1 MKAKDIQRIAV
12 VGAGLMGH
20 GIALELAL
28 AGYDVRLS
36 SRSQESL
43 RRASARIGQSL
54 EMLVDVGTVTREQA
68 DEGPARISLC
78 AQLAEAVSDAHLV
91 IEAVYE
97 DLPLKQRLF
106 SELGGL
112 CREET
117 ILASTTSAFL
127 PDQLTPD
134 TLRAGRV
141 VVAHYINPPYLVPL
155 VEIVPSRKASED
167 DVAAVYD
174 LLTGIGKSP
183 IVLRKGVPG
192 FVSGRLQM
200 ALAREAFSMVQG
212 GVASPEDID
221 LVLRTSVGRRWAAAG
236 VFEVFDLAGWDLV
249 SAIASEL
256 MPTLDGSPEVPEIV
270 TEKVARSALGAKTGE
285 GFYQWTPES
294 AQALRARIAQTL
306 ARIDQWSRTT

>member
-1 MKAKDIQRIAV
+1 MKAEDIQRIAV

-28 AGYDVRLS
+28 AGYDVRLT

-43 RRASARIGQSL
+43 QRASARITQSL
-54 EMLVDVGTVTREQA
+54 DTLVEVETVTAEQA
-68 DEGPARISLC
+68 GEAPARISLC
-78 AQLAEAVSDAHLV
+78 AELAEAVSDSHLA

-106 SELGGL
+106 RELGGL
-112 CREET
+112 CPEET

-134 TLRAGRV
+134 TLRPGRV
-141 VVAHYINPPYLVPL
+141 VVAHYVNPPYLVPL
-155 VEIVPSRKASED
+155 VEIVPSPHALED
-167 DVAAVYD
+167 EVAALRD
-174 LLTGIGKSP
+174 LLTAIGKSP
-183 IVLRKGVPG
+183 VVLRKGVPG
-192 FVSGRLQM
+192 FISGRLQM
-200 ALAREAFSMVQG
+200 ALAREALSMVQK

-221 LVLRTSVGRRWAAAG
+221 LVLRTSLGRRWAAAG

-270 TEKVARSALGAKTGE
+270 TEKVARGALGAKTGE
-285 GFYQWTPES
+285 GFYKWTPES

-306 ARIDQWSRTT
+306 ARIDRWSKST

>member
-12 VGAGLMGH
+12 VGAGIMGH
-20 GIALELAL
+20 GIALEFAV

-54 EMLVDVGTVTREQA
+54 DMLVDVGTVTREQA

-112 CREET
+112 CCEET

-141 VVAHYINPPYLVPL
+141 MVAHYINPPYLVPL

-167 DVAAVYD
+167 DVAAVYN
-174 LLTGIGKSP
+174 LLTSIGKSP

-200 ALAREAFSMVQG
+200 ALAREAFSMVQQ

-221 LVLRTSVGRRWAAAG
+221 LVLRTSVGRRWAAG

-256 MPTLDGSPEVPEIV
+256 IPTLDGSPEVPEIV
-270 TEKVARSALGAKTGE
+270 TEKVARGALGAKTGE
-285 GFYQWTPES
+285 GFYKWTPES

-306 ARIDQWSRTT
+306 ARIDRWSKTS

>member
-1 MKAKDIQRIAV
+1 M

-20 GIALELAL
+20 GIALEFAL
-28 AGYDVRLS
+28 AGYDVRLT

-43 RRASARIGQSL
+43 QRASTRVTQSL
-54 EMLVDVGTVTREQA
+54 DTLVEVETVTAEQA
-68 DEGPARISLC
+68 DEAPAKIGLC
-78 AQLAEAVSDAHLV
+78 AELAEAVSDSHLV

-97 DLPLKQRLF
+97 DLPLKLRLF
-106 SELGGL
+106 RELGTL

-155 VEIVPSRKASED
+155 VEIVPSEHALED
-167 DVAAVYD
+167 EVTALHN
-174 LLTGIGKSP
+174 LLTAIGKSP
-183 IVLRKGVPG
+183 VVLRKGVPG
-192 FVSGRLQM
+192 FISGRLQM
-200 ALAREAFSMVQG
+200 ALAREALSMVQN
-212 GVASPEDID
+212 GVASPEDVD
-221 LVLRTSVGRRWAAAG
+221 LVLRTSLGRRWAAAG

-256 MPTLDGSPEVPEIV
+256 VPSLEGSPEVPGIV
-270 TEKVARSALGAKTGE
+270 KEKVAKGALGAKTGQ
-285 GFYQWTPES
+285 GFYRWTPES
-294 AQALRARIAQTL
+294 AQALRGRIAHAL
-306 ARIDQWSRTT
+306 ARIDRWSRTT